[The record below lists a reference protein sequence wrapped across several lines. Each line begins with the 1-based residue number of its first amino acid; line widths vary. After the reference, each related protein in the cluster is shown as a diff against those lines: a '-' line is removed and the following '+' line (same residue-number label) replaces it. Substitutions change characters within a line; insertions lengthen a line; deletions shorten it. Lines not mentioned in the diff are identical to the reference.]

1 MRLYYRQVT
10 EISYPSQIRRF
21 NRLSGEMEEILTRQ
35 KPSDSLRDNGWWV
48 RPIFTPLKAAEKLQV
63 EETGFDI
70 TPSLV

>member
-1 MRLYYRQVT
+1 
-10 EISYPSQIRRF
+10 
-21 NRLSGEMEEILTRQ
+21 MEEILTWQ